1 MAPKKKGGK
10 GGKGKKKGKEDLE
23 SDLKAFNVA
32 ERETLMFMYARMRE
46 LEEENRELKA
56 ETRGANKEFEE
67 KDEHWVSNRQTD
79 CCRKKPVNGI

>member
-32 ERETLMFMYARMRE
+32 ERETLMFMYARMR
-46 LEEENRELKA
+46 
-56 ETRGANKEFEE
+56 
-67 KDEHWVSNRQTD
+67 
-79 CCRKKPVNGI
+79 